1 MSKVKTGDTVT
12 VHYTGTLDNGDLFDS
27 SKTEGREPFSF
38 EIGTNSVIP
47 GFEEGV
53 IGMTV
58 GETKS
63 ITIPVDNAYGP
74 YDDSLVMPAPMDR
87 LPEGTEVGTQLQLM
101 TPQGPMVA
109 KVASISEDNQTAM
122 IDHNHPLAGQQLT
135 FELELVGIT
144 VTETVE

>member
-27 SKTEGREPFSF
+27 SKMDGREPFSF
-38 EIGTNSVIP
+38 EIGSNSVIP

-58 GETKS
+58 GESK
-63 ITIPVDNAYGP
+63 TIAIPMENAYGP
-74 YDDSLVMPAPMDR
+74 YDENLVMPAPMER

-109 KVASISEDNQTAM
+109 KVTSISEDKQTAM

-135 FELELVGIT
+135 FELELMGIT
-144 VTETVE
+144 ATETVE

>member
-1 MSKVKTGDTVT
+1 M
-12 VHYTGTLDNGDLFDS
+12 
-27 SKTEGREPFSF
+27 E
-38 EIGTNSVIP
+38 
-47 GFEEGV
+47 
-53 IGMTV
+53 
-58 GETKS
+58 
-63 ITIPVDNAYGP
+63 
-74 YDDSLVMPAPMDR
+74 R

-144 VTETVE
+144 VAETAE